1 MGKWRLRKK
10 NKRSNLWITGGK
22 INPGGENSSCKGPK
36 EATYLSLLKKA
47 KEGLGLDQGA
57 KGL

>member
-1 MGKWRLRKK
+1 MLSKYSWALSLNVRA
-10 NKRSNLWITGGK
+10 
-22 INPGGENSSCKGPK
+22 PGGENSSCKGPK